1 MSINCEVYFIKHDC
15 IRVHLRIFPMLQ
27 KVEKHCRE
35 HREPGVLCP
44 EMKMHQS
51 KQIKQKKECPIKKV

>member
-1 MSINCEVYFIKHDC
+1 
-15 IRVHLRIFPMLQ
+15 MLQ
-27 KVEKHCRE
+27 KLEKHCRE

-51 KQIKQKKECPIKKV
+51 KQIKQKKRMSYKKSLKIKKHILLDIFMDYQTNKNP